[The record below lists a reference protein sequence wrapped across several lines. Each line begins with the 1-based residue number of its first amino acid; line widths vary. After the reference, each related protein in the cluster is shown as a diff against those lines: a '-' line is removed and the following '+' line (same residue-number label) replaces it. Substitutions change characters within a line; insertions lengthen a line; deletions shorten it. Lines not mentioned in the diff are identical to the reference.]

1 MKKRFERFLSISLL
15 LSVLVV
21 LVSNLLLILTKI
33 SPEIVNDIWNIS
45 FIISWINMLV
55 YPLYILM
62 EKQTR
67 GYSIFVG
74 IISIIGFAVLS
85 YHALLVASTYT
96 PLIPKYVAV
105 DERISSY
112 WQELFYSGLIII
124 YISHIINIILLNR
137 LKSKEIKNA

>member
-45 FIISWINMLV
+45 FIISWLNMLI

-67 GYSIFVG
+67 GYSIFLA
-74 IISIIGFAVLS
+74 IISTIVFAILS
-85 YHALLVASTYT
+85 YHAILVLSNYT

-124 YISHIINIILLNR
+124 YIAHIINIILLNR
-137 LKSKEIKNA
+137 LKSKEIKKA

>member
-1 MKKRFERFLSISLL
+1 MKRRFERFLSTSLL

-21 LVSNLLLILTKI
+21 FIANLILILTKI
-33 SPEIVNDIWNIS
+33 NPEVVNDIWNIS
-45 FIISWINMLV
+45 FIISWVIMLI

-67 GYSIFVG
+67 GYSIFVA
-74 IISIIGFAVLS
+74 IITIGGFAALS

-96 PLIPKYVAV
+96 PLIPKFIAV

-112 WQELFYSGLIII
+112 WQELFYSGLIIV
-124 YISHIINIILLNR
+124 YIVHLLNVILLNR
-137 LKSKEIKNA
+137 LRSKEIIND

>member
-45 FIISWINMLV
+45 FIISWLNMLV

-67 GYSIFVG
+67 GYSIFLA
-74 IISIIGFAVLS
+74 IISTIVFAILS
-85 YHALLVASTYT
+85 YHAILVLSNYT

-124 YISHIINIILLNR
+124 YIAHIINIILLNR

>member
-67 GYSIFVG
+67 GYSIFLA
-74 IISIIGFAVLS
+74 IISIIVFAILS
-85 YHALLVASTYT
+85 YHAILVLSNYT

-124 YISHIINIILLNR
+124 YIAHIINIILLNR
-137 LKSKEIKNA
+137 LKSKEIKND

>member
-45 FIISWINMLV
+45 FIISWLNMLV

-67 GYSIFVG
+67 GYSIFLA
-74 IISIIGFAVLS
+74 IISTIVFAILS
-85 YHALLVASTYT
+85 YHAILVVSNYT

-124 YISHIINIILLNR
+124 YIAHIINIILLNR

>member
-15 LSVLVV
+15 ISVLVV

-45 FIISWINMLV
+45 FIISWLNMLV

-67 GYSIFVG
+67 GYSIFLA
-74 IISIIGFAVLS
+74 IISTIVFAILS
-85 YHALLVASTYT
+85 YHAILVLSNYT

-124 YISHIINIILLNR
+124 YIAHIINIILLNR

>member
-1 MKKRFERFLSISLL
+1 
-15 LSVLVV
+15 
-21 LVSNLLLILTKI
+21 
-33 SPEIVNDIWNIS
+33 
-45 FIISWINMLV
+45 
-55 YPLYILM
+55 M

-67 GYSIFVG
+67 GYSIFLA
-74 IISIIGFAVLS
+74 IISIIVFAILS
-85 YHALLVASTYT
+85 YHAILVLSNYT

-124 YISHIINIILLNR
+124 YIAHIINIILLNR